1 MKKIVSILL
10 SFILIF
16 SVVSISITTYA
27 EEFIEDKSINNFIN
41 GIVEL
46 SHEYDADK
54 DFVVVD
60 DTSANSA
67 TINQFYSNSESL
79 ETDEDNLLD
88 FQTARLIVRADGT
101 FNTYGAVEH
110 VQGFKDFHILQYE
123 NPTLAETAYTA
134 LKISKEIISVYP
146 DAVVYNVTQ
155 NNTTVLNETN
165 SIDATTH
172 LCNWSLDR
180 TQSKRLQDYLS
191 ESNARME
198 EVTVGIVDTGVDYNH
213 EFLQGRIKRT
223 YFNAGS
229 DGLPNDEMDSFD
241 TNLCHGT
248 AVSSVIVDN
257 SPENVK
263 IAAYKVL
270 NEDDS
275 STPAV
280 ISAGLLEAISD
291 DVDAIN
297 MSMGFPDE
305 SGLTQEVL
313 RLAYSKNIPVI
324 TALGNY
330 AMIDPYDV
338 ACIDENI
345 VVAASDKNN
354 IVVLWN
360 NYSPYVDI
368 VAPGEDINVTIYGNS
383 YDLWLGTSFSAPC
396 VTALVAI
403 MKSFDNDLTVDEVE
417 QKIENSSVDVFNALG
432 YGSSYQGNRLVQFC
446 NAMNLPKLA
455 SPEMSLSTRAYEGT
469 QICTI
474 TCKDDS
480 ATILY
485 TTDGTYP
492 DISTAKVYSFP
503 IEINEYT
510 QLRTVAYYKETG
522 YYSDEVKADIRICFL
537 GDEDDFTIDENG
549 VVTSYNG
556 EIADLIVPEY
566 INGIQVTDIGKDAFT
581 TETLIGITLPES
593 VIQISDGEKF
603 KGNNTIKY
611 ISGNGVTTIGHSVF
625 KSMSAL
631 MYADFPNLEAMGGS
645 AFAYN
650 STLIS
655 LHFPKLKEIGNSA
668 FMYSKILEFSG
679 PEVVIV
685 GQQAFS
691 HCNGFTKIYLPK
703 AEKISSIRGSVFTE
717 SSTGEVYMPH
727 LKSIPIKFCYETL
740 ITSANFPNAESIKSS
755 SFQSCEYLKYI
766 NLPNIS
772 EVPENAFISNKHVGD
787 TITMR
792 EYYLDSVLTI
802 GQNAFG
808 TQSTKRVEFS
818 NLESTSSLPQTEGC
832 IIAMPSTFTECT
844 EDTKGRNYIIYGTS
858 GTYAETWASENGHT
872 FIEVSQDTAILE
884 DLPTEY
890 YGLGE
895 ILSPDVIGF
904 NKTYQWYSNTE
915 PNNTTGTPIEGA
927 TSKDFNPADYPEARY
942 YYCVITSTDNGY
954 DPIEIRTGITENK
967 TIHIHTEEE
976 IPAVA
981 PSCTET
987 GLTAGV
993 KCSECGEIITA
1004 QQELPALGHDYKS
1017 VVVAPTCTEDGY
1029 TTYTCSVCNDSYV
1042 SDHTDALGH
1051 SYTSEITTP
1060 ATHTATGVMTYT
1072 CTCGDT
1078 YTEIVEKTSD
1088 HNHEAVI
1095 TTPTCTEQGYTTYTC
1110 ECGDN
1115 YVDDYVN
1122 ATGHA
1127 DNDNNG
1133 YCDICSETVEVETP
1147 SDYCDCGCHQTGIKK
1162 IIYVIVL
1169 FFQRLFGLNKT
1180 CGCGVIHY

>member
-1 MKKIVSILL
+1 MKKIISILL
-10 SFILIF
+10 SFTFIF
-16 SVVSISITTYA
+16 SAISVSITTYA

-46 SHEYDADK
+46 SHEYDEGK
-54 DFVVVD
+54 DFIPVD
-60 DTSANSA
+60 ETNSNGA
-67 TINQFYSNSESL
+67 TATQFYSNGEVT

-88 FQTARLIVRADGT
+88 FQTARLIVRADKP

-110 VQGFKDFHILQYE
+110 VQGFQDFHILQYE
-123 NPTLAETAYTA
+123 NPTFAEVAYA
-134 LKISKEIISVYP
+134 KLKTSDKIKSVCP
-146 DAVVYNVTQ
+146 DTVVYNVTQ
-155 NNTTVLNETN
+155 SDTNVLNETK
-165 SIDATTH
+165 SIDATSH

-191 ESNARME
+191 ESNAKME

-213 EFLQGRIKRT
+213 EILQGRIKRT

-229 DGLPNDEMDSFD
+229 DGIPNDEMDSFD
-241 TNLCHGT
+241 TELSHGT

-313 RLAYSKNIPVI
+313 RLAYSKEIPVV

-330 AMIDPYDV
+330 AMVDSFDV
-338 ACIDENI
+338 ACMEENI
-345 VVAASDKNN
+345 VVGATDKNN
-354 IVVLWN
+354 TVVLWN

-368 VAPGEDINVTIYGNS
+368 VAPGEDINVAIYGNA
-383 YDLWLGTSFSAPC
+383 YDLWFGTSFSAPC

-417 QKIENSSVDVFNALG
+417 DRIENSAVDVFSSLG
-432 YGSSYQGNRLVQFC
+432 YGCPYQGNRMVQFC
-446 NAMNLPKLA
+446 NAMNLPKLT
-455 SPEMSLSTRAYEGT
+455 SPEMSLSTDAYEGPQT
-469 QICTI
+469 CTI
-474 TCKDDS
+474 TCRDDS

-485 TTDGTYP
+485 TTNGTYP
-492 DISTAKVYSFP
+492 DISTAKVYSTP

-510 QLRTVAYYKETG
+510 QVRAVAYYKETG

-566 INGIQVTDIGKDAFT
+566 INGIQVTDIGENAFT
-581 TETLIGITLPES
+581 TETLIGITLPDS
-593 VIQISDGEKF
+593 VTQISDGEKF

-655 LHFPKLKEIGNSA
+655 LHFPKLKEIGASA

-691 HCNGFTKIYLPK
+691 HCNGCTKIYLPK
-703 AEKISSIRGSVFTE
+703 AEKISSIRGSVFTD
-717 SSTGEVYMPH
+717 SSTIDAYMPN
-727 LKSIPIKFCYETL
+727 LKEIPIKFCYETL
-740 ITSANFPNAESIKSS
+740 IENADFPNATSIKSS
-755 SFQSCEYLKYI
+755 SFQYCNYLKYI
-766 NLPNIS
+766 NLPKIS
-772 EVPENAFISNKHVGD
+772 EVPENAFISNKLVAD

-858 GTYAETWASENGHT
+858 GTYAEEWANANGHT

-884 DLPTEY
+884 DVPMEY
-890 YGLGE
+890 TGNGE
-895 ILSPDVIGF
+895 VLSPDVIGF

-927 TSKDFNPADYPEARY
+927 TNKDFNPADYPEARY
-942 YYCVITSTDNGY
+942 YYCVITSTDKGY

-967 TIHIHTEEE
+967 TVHIHTEEE
-976 IPAVA
+976 IPAVV
-981 PSCTET
+981 PTCTET
-987 GLTAGV
+987 GLTAGI
-993 KCSECGEIITA
+993 KCSECGEIITG
-1004 QQELPALGHDYKS
+1004 QQEIPALGHKYES
-1017 VVVAPTCTEDGY
+1017 VVKA
-1029 TTYTCSVCNDSYV
+1029 
-1042 SDHTDALGH
+1042 
-1051 SYTSEITTP
+1051 
-1060 ATHTATGVMTYT
+1060 
-1072 CTCGDT
+1072 
-1078 YTEIVEKTSD
+1078 
-1088 HNHEAVI
+1088 
-1095 TTPTCTEQGYTTYTC
+1095 PTCTEQGYTIHTC
-1110 ECGDN
+1110 DCGNSYVADYVDAIDHTPANSVEEN
-1115 YVDDYVN
+1115 YVAPTCTENGSKDIVVYCSVCEKEINRETVTIN
-1122 ATGHA
+1122 ANGHA
-1127 DNDNNG
+1127 DNDGNG
-1133 YCDICSETVEVETP
+1133 YCDADNELLDPSVE
-1147 SDYCDCGCHQTGIKK
+1147 CNHRCHKSGFAGFIWK
-1162 IIYVIVL
+1162 VIN
-1169 FFQRLFGLNKT
+1169 FFNKLFGLNKN
-1180 CGCGVIHY
+1180 CDCGVIHY